1 MKKVSLVCL
10 STIGTQ
16 VKLVSCISLVCIVS
30 LLCSCS
36 EKNGDKGEIPSV
48 DVRELL
54 QDKGV
59 MQNVFAADE
68 IETVEYIP
76 LEITQNDA
84 SLIAGILDFTVS
96 NDFIYVLPIKENKI
110 MQFDKKGHFIKN
122 VVTYGQGPGEYN
134 GFPQNIYVDDASDR
148 LYIANMDKTW
158 EYTLSGEFVAVRQRA
173 NMVSYEYKV
182 APDRYAAVSY
192 LGVPFQIPGVFGIGV
207 FSEQEDTIAMKKD
220 FLSPENV
227 PEEVSG
233 FTNVAVAWNQN
244 SVLFK
249 TASNDTVFRLTKDGI
264 APAYILNLKNSV
276 QEIVRGLK
284 VRNSD
289 GAAPDDIWVWDMLET
304 PSHFY
309 YRFMLDNNFYIGA
322 LNRLTGKASLEHCS
336 TPTDDIYQL
345 VQLNRLLALT
355 GMKSF
360 KTNAPFWGSCF
371 KDELVQI
378 ITAPEWVFFK
388 EKGLV
393 QGLDGI
399 TEDDNPIVVI
409 AKLNPRYVMDT
420 HRNLQN

>member
-1 MKKVSLVCL
+1 MKTVSAGYLSKVGVLAKLAGCIFGVCM
-10 STIGTQ
+10 
-16 VKLVSCISLVCIVS
+16 VS

-36 EKNGDKGEIPSV
+36 EKNTDKGEVLSV

-54 QDKGV
+54 KDKDA
-59 MQNVFAADE
+59 MKNVFATDE

-76 LEITQNDA
+76 LEITQDDA
-84 SLIAGILDFTVS
+84 SLIAGILDFSVS
-96 NDFIYVLPIKENKI
+96 DDFIYILPIKENKI
-110 MQFDKKGHFIKN
+110 LQFDKKGHFIKN
-122 VVTYGQGPGEYN
+122 VVTYGEGPNEYN
-134 GFPQNIYVDDASDR
+134 GFPQNIYVDDAMDR

-158 EYTLSGEFVAVRQRA
+158 EYTLSGECVAVRKRD
-173 NMVSYEYKV
+173 NMISYEYKI

-192 LGVPFQIPGVFGIGV
+192 LGVPFHIPGIFGIGV
-207 FSEQEDTIAMKKD
+207 FSEQEDTVAMKKN

-233 FTNVAVAWNQN
+233 FTNVTVAWNQN

-249 TASNDTVFRLTKDGI
+249 TASNDTVFRLTKDEI
-264 APAYILNLKNSV
+264 APAYILNLRNSA

-304 PSHFY
+304 PSYFY

-322 LNRLTGKASLEHCS
+322 LNRLTGTASWEHCS

-355 GMKSF
+355 GMKSS

-393 QGLDGI
+393 QGLDNI

-409 AKLNPRYVMDT
+409 AKVKDSCDVS
-420 HRNLQN
+420 HK